1 MKAVSSRGRLLSYAR
16 RPLPTPMMRLASPL
30 LLLLVAG
37 LLIGCSDD
45 PTSPD
50 GPPDLTDT
58 WTASFEDESGASF
71 QVTLDL
77 VTTATSVSGGGTFDG
92 PEGSSTAFTIAS
104 GSYVFPSLQLS
115 LSPEGSRPGT
125 LNGTVSEDGT
135 TIDATVNG
143 TDVGSFSET
152 PLVLTR

>member
-1 MKAVSSRGRLLSYAR
+1 
-16 RPLPTPMMRLASPL
+16 MMRLTSSAL
-30 LLLLVAG
+30 LVLLVAG

-45 PTSPD
+45 PTAPE

-71 QVTLDL
+71 QLTLEL
-77 VTTATSVSGGGTFDG
+77 VTTATSVSGSGTFDG
-92 PEGSSTAFTIAS
+92 PGGNSTAFTIAN
-104 GSYVFPSLQLS
+104 GSYVFPALQLS

-125 LNGTVSEDGT
+125 LSGTVSEDGT

-143 TDVGSFSET
+143 TSVGSFSAT

>member
-1 MKAVSSRGRLLSYAR
+1 MMVRFTSSVLLV
-16 RPLPTPMMRLASPL
+16 
-30 LLLLVAG
+30 LLVAG
-37 LLIGCSDD
+37 LLSGCSDD

-92 PEGSSTAFTIAS
+92 PEGASTDFTVAS

-125 LNGTVSEDGT
+125 LSGTVSEDGA
-135 TIDATVNG
+135 TIDATLNG